1 VVRGDAIGRASAYN
15 GAGATSMLPGQVIVP
30 VSGSTLTP
38 AKCPEGQ
45 RLDPRRLR
53 PLKSTSATIPSA
65 QLRRNR

>member
-1 VVRGDAIGRASAYN
+1 
-15 GAGATSMLPGQVIVP
+15 MLPGQVIVP

-53 PLKSTSATIPSA
+53 PLKSTSATIPCA